1 MPAALL
7 NHFWS
12 FARVALTYLTYRYQI
27 AGANMA
33 QKKAEKRKL
42 KYNTVDIFSVKG
54 RRRGKHYALVE
65 GVLLDLEVLPSG
77 QAIKVPLAG
86 TDGVTLAD
94 LRSAVHRATIA
105 KKLNVE
111 TSSDSENFYIWK
123 ARG

>member
-1 MPAALL
+1 
-7 NHFWS
+7 
-12 FARVALTYLTYRYQI
+12 
-27 AGANMA
+27 MA

>member
-1 MPAALL
+1 
-7 NHFWS
+7 
-12 FARVALTYLTYRYQI
+12 
-27 AGANMA
+27 MA

-42 KYNTVDIFSVKG
+42 KYNTVDILSVKG
-54 RRRGKHYALVE
+54 RRRGKHHGLVE

-77 QAIKVPLAG
+77 QAIKVPLAR

-123 ARG
+123 S